1 MEKVKLVRLSNLFEK
16 MVSDNA
22 NNAEK
27 RELSNLYQEYINFG
41 REIEL
46 GHTSSY
52 HRRAVG

>member
-1 MEKVKLVRLSNLFEK
+1 MEKVKLARLSNLFEK

-22 NNAEK
+22 NNSEK

-52 HRRAVG
+52 QRRAVG